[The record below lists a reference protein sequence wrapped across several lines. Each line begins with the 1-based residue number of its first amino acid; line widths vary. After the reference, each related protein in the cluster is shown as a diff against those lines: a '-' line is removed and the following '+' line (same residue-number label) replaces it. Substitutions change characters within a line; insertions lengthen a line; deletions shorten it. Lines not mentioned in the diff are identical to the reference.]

1 MRDPVERE
9 ILLALWKIHILH
21 HAAEHPIHGYWMMEE
36 LAEHG
41 YRVSPGTIYP
51 ILARMERNGW
61 LRSTP
66 GERAT
71 AAKRYRITPAGK
83 QLVRFLRVQVA
94 ELHRELNRSRRK
106 LLRPARE
113 RISAD

>member
-1 MRDPVERE
+1 MSDALELRHVRAPVERE

-21 HAAEHPIHGYWMMEE
+21 HAAEHPIHGYWTIEE
-36 LAEHG
+36 LAQHG

-66 GERAT
+66 TDRAT
-71 AAKRYRITPAGK
+71 AAKRYRITAAGHR
-83 QLVRFLRVQVA
+83 LLRFLRSQVA
-94 ELHRELNRSRRK
+94 ELHEELGRGGRD
-106 LLRPARE
+106 E
-113 RISAD
+113 